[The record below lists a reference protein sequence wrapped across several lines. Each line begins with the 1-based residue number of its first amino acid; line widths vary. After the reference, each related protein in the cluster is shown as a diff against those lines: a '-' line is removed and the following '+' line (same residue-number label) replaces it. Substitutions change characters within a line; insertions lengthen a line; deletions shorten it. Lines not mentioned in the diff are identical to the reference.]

1 MIRGCCKM
9 HTANMLGLTPQFVH
23 SVHSYFK
30 RTYKNQRSAHHTE
43 HLWFLRSSK
52 YGIILIRLSRVPVA
66 TPRKASSHAEL
77 WFNRWNTST
86 PQSNSSSYRFWIGC
100 ATPRVSGSLCTNILN
115 QLNPWSVLR
124 QAIRSKSLVGRT
136 SWEAALLYQRWVL
149 STGEQPFMP
158 CCLNNIKQV
167 FKAADMSSSGI

>member
-1 MIRGCCKM
+1 MCDLHIIQNIYGSFNPQNTKSSSSDCHVSLWR
-9 HTANMLGLTPQFVH
+9 LQERPRLTLSFDLTGETHP
-23 SVHSYFK
+23 
-30 RTYKNQRSAHHTE
+30 
-43 HLWFLRSSK
+43 HL
-52 YGIILIRLSRVPVA
+52 RVPVNG
-66 TPRKASSHAEL
+66 SSC
-77 WFNRWNTST
+77 
-86 PQSNSSSYRFWIGC
+86 RFWVGC
-100 ATPRVSGSLCTNILN
+100 MTPRVSGSLSTNILN